1 VALREQVYL
10 EADTLVPCLNLGGG
24 VPSNSLLHGMA
35 RPADHVIRPIEE
47 YAEAITSVLNTLPE
61 KKRPLLRMEMGRH
74 LVDEAGYL
82 LTTVVAMKGHD
93 RPTPLTTP
101 LSARAAKEWQLMQE
115 DSKRGL
121 LVDAGINF
129 LYTAAWFEIGVWPA
143 KLSNTQTTPTR
154 LYGNLCMAIDVIRET
169 VDLPILDVGDILTL
183 HPVGAYNLAQSMQ
196 FIDYRPAVVLIDE
209 DGKPQLIRR
218 RETLEDINGPEL
230 LPAHLAR

>member
-1 VALREQVYL
+1 
-10 EADTLVPCLNLGGG
+10 
-24 VPSNSLLHGMA
+24 MA
-35 RPADHVIRPIEE
+35 SRSYFSA
-47 YAEAITSVLNTLPE
+47 
-61 KKRPLLRMEMGRH
+61 
-74 LVDEAGYL
+74 
-82 LTTVVAMKGHD
+82 
-93 RPTPLTTP
+93 

-121 LVDAGINF
+121 VVDIGINF

-169 VDLPILDVGDILTL
+169 VDLPMLDVGDILTL
-183 HPVGAYNLAQSMQ
+183 HPVGAYNLSQSMQ

-209 DGKPQLIRR
+209 QGKPQLIRR

-230 LPAHLAR
+230 MPAHLAR